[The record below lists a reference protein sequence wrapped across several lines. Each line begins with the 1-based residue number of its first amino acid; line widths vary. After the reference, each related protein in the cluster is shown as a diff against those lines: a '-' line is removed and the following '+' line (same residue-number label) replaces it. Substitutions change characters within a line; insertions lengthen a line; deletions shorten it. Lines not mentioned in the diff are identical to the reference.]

1 MARKKLS
8 PTQMAFIVILWIVLV
23 VYILLYA
30 TLSAF
35 TIISILMS
43 GAIVFI
49 PIYKN
54 LKK

>member
-1 MARKKLS
+1 MAKRKLS
-8 PTQMAFIVILWIVLV
+8 QIQIAFIIILWIVLV

-30 TLSAF
+30 KITPF
-35 TIISILMS
+35 TIISILTS

-49 PIYKN
+49 PVYRN

>member
-1 MARKKLS
+1 MARRKLS
-8 PTQMAFIVILWIVLV
+8 QIQIAFIIILWLVLV
-23 VYILLYA
+23 TYILLYGEINA
-30 TLSAF
+30 M
-35 TIISILMS
+35 TIVSILMS